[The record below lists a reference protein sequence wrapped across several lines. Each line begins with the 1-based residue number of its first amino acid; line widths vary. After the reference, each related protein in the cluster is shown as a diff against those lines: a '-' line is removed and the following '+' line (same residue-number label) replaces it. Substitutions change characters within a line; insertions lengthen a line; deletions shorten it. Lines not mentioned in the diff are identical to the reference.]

1 MMDAYGDESPR
12 DDPFSQYNLNS
23 VDPDARQREP
33 KNPVAN
39 QKVQAVVGK
48 KLLLPVMP
56 SSQCSSELIYEVDVY
71 LGCRV
76 KLSLKQKNTR
86 VIDFTFHELSEYE
99 CLRFCEIWGTIAR

>member
-12 DDPFSQYNLNS
+12 DDPFSQHNLNS

-39 QKVQAVVGK
+39 QKVPAAVGRRVIIAEKPGSNC
-48 KLLLPVMP
+48 
-56 SSQCSSELIYEVDVY
+56 SSQPIYEVDVY